1 MAAAAARSVMHG
13 ISSSTDF
20 MPCACTVTV
29 VLREA
34 APCAK
39 GIDDRVSELTLGG
52 PSLGATLPPL
62 PSVSRHTS
70 AENTLANLTTD
81 VLAT

>member
-1 MAAAAARSVMHG
+1 MAAAAARSATHRRSAVL
-13 ISSSTDF
+13 
-20 MPCACTVTV
+20 MPCAACTGNA